1 MLGYIKPPHW
11 GACTV
16 SCSDF
21 CSGATAPYTA
31 AVCKSLLL
39 AHVVPLRGSRPRFII
54 KRYWPAQTTRCVHLL
69 ASWSL
74 FNQREKYIYNR
85 RLMKCCEILINE
97 KIWDGQLRRAKLL
110 TLASW
115 SATMSCQWGQKEVL
129 LSVFFLSSQWKVVP
143 WTGKILLES
152 YKLQRQE
159 CRF

>member
-1 MLGYIKPPHW
+1 MLAPCNVQI
-11 GACTV
+11 
-16 SCSDF
+16 F

-39 AHVVPLRGSRPRFII
+39 AHVAPLRGSRPRFII
-54 KRYWPAQTTRCVHLL
+54 KRYWPAQTTRRVYLL

-74 FNQREKYIYNR
+74 FNQREKKYIYNG
-85 RLMKCCEILINE
+85 RLMKGSEILINVE
-97 KIWDGQLRRAKLL
+97 IWDGQLRRAKLW

-115 SATMSCQWGQKEVL
+115 SATMEQGTFSVVNEGR
-129 LSVFFLSSQWKVVP
+129 VFFPLSSQWKVVP

-159 CRF
+159 CRV